1 MGKKMKGDQDKD
13 GKMSSYETARSNAI
27 QKAMGERKTA
37 KKGGR
42 VAKKK
47 GGRIAKKVGGRVK
60 KMGGGMM
67 KENPMAKKSMYKRG
81 GRVR

>member
-1 MGKKMKGDQDKD
+1 MM
-13 GKMSSYETARSNAI
+13 
-27 QKAMGERKTA
+27 

>member
-1 MGKKMKGDQDKD
+1 MALKGKQHKLDKNKNGRIDGEDFKM
-13 GKMSSYETARSNAI
+13 M
-27 QKAMGERKTA
+27 

-67 KENPMAKKSMYKRG
+67 KENPMAKQSMYKRG

>member
-1 MGKKMKGDQDKD
+1 MALKGKQHKLDKNKD
-13 GKMSSYETARSNAI
+13 GKIS
-27 QKAMGERKTA
+27 GEDFKMM
-37 KKGGR
+37 
-42 VAKKK
+42 KK

-67 KENPMAKKSMYKRG
+67 KENPMAKQSMYKRG